1 VAEPAHAFVPALEGI
16 AAAGRYGRSDG
27 DPGVIVSEVIA
38 AGLASMVA
46 RWERSAALA
55 DAVGSAF
62 GMDLPAAGRWAQ
74 ADRRCQGLSLVW
86 SGPGRWLAC
95 KIPAPAEGMEDYL
108 RAGCGSLAAIVDQSH
123 AGMLLNATG
132 RCIRDAL
139 AKGLPI
145 DLDPR
150 AFGIGHAA
158 VTAVAH
164 VGVHLW
170 QINELPTY
178 RLLVPRSYAGSFW
191 HWLSASAAE
200 YGLGLDEIGTQGVHA
215 RPANGTAR
223 AKGERVGG

>member
-1 VAEPAHAFVPALEGI
+1 VADLAHAFVPPLEGI
-16 AAAGRYGRSDG
+16 AGAGRYGRSDG
-27 DPGVIVSEVIA
+27 DPGVIINEVIA
-38 AGLASMVA
+38 AGLASIVA
-46 RWERSAALA
+46 RRDRSATLA
-55 DAVGSAF
+55 EAVGSAF
-62 GMDLPAAGRWAQ
+62 AMDLPAAGRWAQ
-74 ADRRCQGLSLVW
+74 GDRLCGLSLVW

-95 KIPAPAEGMEDYL
+95 RIPAPADGMEDYL
-108 RAGCGSLAAIVDQSH
+108 RAAVGSLAAIVDQSH

-132 RCIRDAL
+132 RRIRDAL

-178 RLLVPRSYAGSFW
+178 RILVPRSYAGSFW

-200 YGLGLDEIGTQGVHA
+200 YGLDVDAIGTRG
-215 RPANGTAR
+215 R
-223 AKGERVGG
+223 A

>member
-1 VAEPAHAFVPALEGI
+1 MAEPAHAIVPALEGI
-16 AAAGRYGRSDG
+16 AGAGRYGRSDG
-27 DPGVIVSEVIA
+27 DAGVIIDEVIA
-38 AGLASMVA
+38 AGLASIVA
-46 RWERSAALA
+46 RRDRSAALA
-55 DAVGSAF
+55 EAVGSAF

-74 ADRRCQGLSLVW
+74 GDRLCGLSLVW

-95 KIPAPAEGMEDYL
+95 RIPAPAEGMEDYL
-108 RAGCGSLAAIVDQSH
+108 RARCGSLAAIVDQSH

-132 RCIRDAL
+132 RRIRDAL

-200 YGLGLDEIGTQGVHA
+200 YGLELDAIGAHVRA
-215 RPANGTAR
+215 RPTGR
-223 AKGERVGG
+223 

>member
-1 VAEPAHAFVPALEGI
+1 MAEPAPAFVPALEGL
-16 AAAGRYGRSDG
+16 AGAGRYGRSDG
-27 DPGVIVSEVIA
+27 DPGVIINEVMA
-38 AGLASMVA
+38 AGLASIVA
-46 RWERSAALA
+46 RRDRSAALA
-55 DAVGSAF
+55 EAVGSAF

-74 ADRRCQGLSLVW
+74 GDRLSGLSLVW

-95 KIPAPAEGMEDYL
+95 RIPAPAEGMEDYL
-108 RAGCGSLAAIVDQSH
+108 RAACGVPAAIVDQSH

-132 RCIRDAL
+132 RRIRDAL

-150 AFGIGHAA
+150 AFGIGQAA

-200 YGLGLDEIGTQGVHA
+200 YGLEVDAVDAHA
-215 RPANGTAR
+215 PAR
-223 AKGERVGG
+223 LSRR

>member
-1 VAEPAHAFVPALEGI
+1 VADPTHAFVPALEGI
-16 AAAGRYGRSDG
+16 AGAGRYGRSDG
-27 DPGVIVSEVIA
+27 DPGVIINEVIA
-38 AGLASMVA
+38 AGLASIVA
-46 RWERSAALA
+46 RRDRSAALA
-55 DAVGSAF
+55 EAVGSAF
-62 GMDLPAAGRWAQ
+62 GMNLPLAGRWAQ
-74 ADRRCQGLSLVW
+74 GDRLCGLSLVW
-86 SGPGRWLAC
+86 SGPGQWLAC
-95 KIPAPAEGMEDYL
+95 RIPAPADGMEDYL
-108 RAGCGSLAAIVDQSH
+108 RAAVGSLAAIVDQSH

-132 RCIRDAL
+132 RRIRDAL

-191 HWLSASAAE
+191 HWLSASADE
-200 YGLGLDEIGTQGVHA
+200 YGLEVDAIGAHA
-215 RPANGTAR
+215 RAR
-223 AKGERVGG
+223 LTRR

>member
-1 VAEPAHAFVPALEGI
+1 VAEPAHAIVPALEGI
-16 AAAGRYGRSDG
+16 AGAGRYGRSDG
-27 DPGVIVSEVIA
+27 DAGVIIDEVIA
-38 AGLASMVA
+38 AGLASIVA
-46 RWERSAALA
+46 RRDRSAALA
-55 DAVGSAF
+55 EAVGSAF

-74 ADRRCQGLSLVW
+74 GDRLCGLSLVW

-95 KIPAPAEGMEDYL
+95 RIPAPAEGMEDYL
-108 RAGCGSLAAIVDQSH
+108 RARCGSLAAIVDQSH

-132 RCIRDAL
+132 RRIRDAL
-139 AKGLPI
+139 DKGLPI

-178 RLLVPRSYAGSFW
+178 RLLVPRSYAASFW
-191 HWLSASAAE
+191 HWLSASAGE
-200 YGLGLDEIGTQGVHA
+200 YGLELDEVGA
-215 RPANGTAR
+215 RGRAR
-223 AKGERVGG
+223 ATRR

>member
-1 VAEPAHAFVPALEGI
+1 
-16 AAAGRYGRSDG
+16 
-27 DPGVIVSEVIA
+27 
-38 AGLASMVA
+38 
-46 RWERSAALA
+46 
-55 DAVGSAF
+55 
-62 GMDLPAAGRWAQ
+62 
-74 ADRRCQGLSLVW
+74 
-86 SGPGRWLAC
+86 
-95 KIPAPAEGMEDYL
+95 MEDYL
-108 RAGCGSLAAIVDQSH
+108 RAACGGHAAIVDQSH

-132 RCIRDAL
+132 RRIRDAL

-178 RLLVPRSYAGSFW
+178 RLLIPRSYAGSFW

-200 YGLGLDEIGTQGVHA
+200 YGLEVDEIGAHA
-215 RPANGTAR
+215 RAWPADDPREIGSGAAEGR
-223 AKGERVGG
+223 EG